1 MDKSYKLSFAEEYG
15 KNQTLFMQ
23 QHKSNE
29 KIQNVNISTICD
41 TTGKTEE
48 LNFKALCS
56 IEEMT
61 DNVRKL

>member
-1 MDKSYKLSFAEEYG
+1 
-15 KNQTLFMQ
+15 MQ

-29 KIQNVNISTICD
+29 KIQNLNISTICD